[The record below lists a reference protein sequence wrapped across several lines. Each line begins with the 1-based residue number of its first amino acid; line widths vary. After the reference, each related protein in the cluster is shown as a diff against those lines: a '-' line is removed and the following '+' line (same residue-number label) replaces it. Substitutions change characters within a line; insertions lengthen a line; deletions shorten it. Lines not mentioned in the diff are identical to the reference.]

1 MTISDMENSLEIQEI
16 LDFNYLK
23 KKKKNLTSVSRVC
36 VCV

>member
-23 KKKKNLTSVSRVC
+23 KKNLTSVSRVC